1 MATSKTTTVLLL
13 LLMASPIPASAQS
26 FSFDGNRWYE
36 IEVSIFSNERLEAN
50 NELVIPEKIQ
60 LNYHDPIRQLV
71 PASSNY
77 RVKFE
82 NDADARS
89 LSSALTGV
97 IDTERQ
103 PAFIG
108 PSNNFTDSDFR
119 ITDFSRDPFI
129 ALGNEA
135 AKFLEYNLD
144 ISESADHRLLFH
156 AVWRQPVLNRVQAT
170 AIYVEG
176 GNQYGKHHEL
186 EGSLRFSYN
195 VNRVDV
201 EARLWLAE
209 FGASSEVTNST
220 WKLPDSPF
228 DNQSTRLSDFNLTG
242 NYLVESLAYMDQERA
257 MISNELHFLDHPY
270 IGLLVEIRP
279 YQLPEQSDFFD

>member
-36 IEVSIFSNERLEAN
+36 IEVSIFSNESREPN
-50 NELVIPEKIQ
+50 SELVIPEKTQ
-60 LNYHDPIRQLV
+60 LNYHDPIRQLI

-77 RVKFE
+77 RVDFE
-82 NDADARS
+82 NDSATTS
-89 LSSALTGV
+89 FPSALTGV
-97 IDTERQ
+97 IGTAGRS
-103 PAFIG
+103 AFIG
-108 PSNNFTDSDFR
+108 PSNNFTDNDFR
-119 ITDFSRDPFI
+119 ITDFDLDPFI

-176 GNQYGKHHEL
+176 GNQYDDHHEL

-209 FGASSEVTNST
+209 FSASTAVTNAS
-220 WKLPDSPF
+220 WKLPDSPYG
-228 DNQSTRLSDFNLTG
+228 NQSIELSGFDLAD
-242 NYLVESLAYMDQERA
+242 NYLVERLAYMDQERA
-257 MISNELHFLDHPY
+257 MISNELHFLDHPD

-279 YQLPEQSDFFD
+279 YQLPEQSGFFD

>member
-1 MATSKTTTVLLL
+1 
-13 LLMASPIPASAQS
+13 MASPIPASAQS

-103 PAFIG
+103 SAFIG

-201 EARLWLAE
+201 EARLWLAS
-209 FGASSEVTNST
+209 FVSSAELPPGNPQREMPP
-220 WKLPDSPF
+220 LPDNDAQTAAVINPGF
-228 DNQSTRLSDFNLTG
+228 ENQYSINDI
-242 NYLVESLAYMDQERA
+242 AYMEQMRA
-257 MISNELHFLDHPY
+257 MISNELHYLDHPDLG
-270 IGLLVEIRP
+270 IIVEVRP
-279 YQLPEQSDFFD
+279 YQLPEQSSFFD

>member
-1 MATSKTTTVLLL
+1 MPLPKTTTILLL
-13 LLMASPIPASAQS
+13 LLIASPAPALAQS

-60 LNYHDPIRQLV
+60 LNYHDPIRQLA

-77 RVKFE
+77 RVKYE
-82 NDADARS
+82 NDCDAGS

-97 IDTERQ
+97 IDIEPQ
-103 PAFIG
+103 PVFIG

-135 AKFLEYNLD
+135 AKFLEYNLE

-156 AVWRQPVLNRVQAT
+156 ALWRQPVLNRVQAT

-176 GNQYGKHHEL
+176 GNQYDDHHEL

-209 FGASSEVTNST
+209 FRPASAVTNAS
-220 WKLPDSPF
+220 WKLPDSPYG
-228 DNQSTRLSDFNLTG
+228 NQNSEFSGFNLAD
-242 NYLVESLAYMDQERA
+242 NYSVERLAYMNQERA
-257 MISNELHFLDHPY
+257 MISNELHFLDHPD